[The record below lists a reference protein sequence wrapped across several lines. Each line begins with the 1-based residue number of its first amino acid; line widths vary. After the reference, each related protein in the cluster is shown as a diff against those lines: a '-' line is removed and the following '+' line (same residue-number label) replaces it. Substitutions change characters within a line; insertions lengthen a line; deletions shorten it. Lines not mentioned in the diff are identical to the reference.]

1 MPFGNSQTDVPKRQL
16 KIAQRFNAGAT
27 TAPGQVPK
35 GRLKEGASGYA
46 QSSLRDSNWI
56 DGVPGVE
63 TPGYSRV
70 VPPGHGSSNFRKA
83 LGLES
88 RHGSVSRAFT
98 LIELLVVIAIIAILA
113 SLLLPALSKARTK
126 AQGIQC
132 LNNIHQ
138 ILIAWTLYAFDYN
151 DTLVMNP
158 NQGPY
163 NPTQSPWLLGI
174 MSWGT
179 SSDITNYALLVN
191 PTYAKLSPYTAATRG
206 LYKCPGDKYLSGV
219 QRAKGWRE
227 RVRSYSMSSFMNSTG
242 QGGSDQFSTAFVKMS
257 DIRKPTMTWVLV
269 DEHGDS
275 INDAFFTVRMDVSD
289 HALWSDLAGSYH
301 NGACSLGFADT
312 HAEVHK
318 WVGPGTKL
326 PVKMEAAQ
334 HIPSGQ
340 GWVESN
346 NPSDVRDFQ
355 WFRER
360 TTYPP

>member
-1 MPFGNSQTDVPKRQL
+1 MSVKLFGNTRCQGHLTM
-16 KIAQRFNAGAT
+16 I
-27 TAPGQVPK
+27 
-35 GRLKEGASGYA
+35 
-46 QSSLRDSNWI
+46 
-56 DGVPGVE
+56 
-63 TPGYSRV
+63 TPGSR
-70 VPPGHGSSNFRKA
+70 R
-83 LGLES
+83 
-88 RHGSVSRAFT
+88 VSARGFT

-113 SLLLPALSKARTK
+113 SLLLPALSKAKAK

-132 LNNIHQ
+132 LSKIHQ
-138 ILIAWTLYAFDYN
+138 LLIAWTLYAHDYN

-179 SSDITNYALLVN
+179 NPEITNYALLVN
-191 PTYAKLSPYTAATRG
+191 PTYAKLAPYTAATRG

-257 DIRKPTMTWVLV
+257 DIKKPTLTWVLV
-269 DEHGDS
+269 DEQGDS
-275 INDAFFTVRMDVSD
+275 INDAFFTVRMDITD
-289 HALWSDLAGSYH
+289 HALWSDLAGNYH

-318 WVGPGTKL
+318 WIGSSTKL
-326 PVKMEAAQ
+326 PVKMEGAQ

-360 TTYPP
+360 TSYPP